1 MIQHRRRRMLA
12 AVLALPMAGLAL
24 PFAARAQPACG
35 APTPGDIEGP
45 FYKAGAP
52 LRTSLAEADSKAEK
66 MLLSGVVRSADCKP
80 LANVS
85 LDFWHADERGEYDN
99 AGYRYRGIVTTDWQ
113 GRYRVETN
121 LPPPYSGRPRHIHV
135 KVQRLGGRS
144 LTTQLYFPGESRD
157 APRALVVKMERRA
170 GVRAAAFDFVL
181 PRCVVCKICLLYTTP
196 SPRDTR

>member
-1 MIQHRRRRMLA
+1 MGVLRGALLPSL
-12 AVLALPMAGLAL
+12 LALPLAAL
-24 PFAARAQPACG
+24 CQPQCG
-35 APTPGDIEGP
+35 APTPADVEGP

-52 LRTSLAEADSKAEK
+52 FRASLVEAGSPAEK
-66 MLLSGVVRSADCKP
+66 MVLTGVVLSAECRP

-113 GRYRVETN
+113 GRYRLETN
-121 LPPPYSGRPRHIHV
+121 LPPPYAGRPRHIHV
-135 KVQRLGGRS
+135 KVQRLGGRV

-170 GVRAAAFDFVL
+170 GARVASFDFVL
-181 PRCVVCKICLLYTTP
+181 EDK
-196 SPRDTR
+196 